1 MKLYLNSNIAKGT
14 PEELVTYQELLKDR
28 GLESEKYL
36 FSFGHV
42 HASTVHEADLE
53 ELSNSDEFYRVN
65 VDNSAL
71 AKGTVLKKVDSHTHE
86 DSLGHEYLGVGTHV
100 LEPTELDKDY
110 MEDRFNFAKSLG
122 IRLEDSTDFAYVAEG
137 KHFKSVG
144 GLVTIAKDDRDN
156 QPQCKDKH
164 GNFHYV
170 FFSELELAEG
180 HEEAD
185 VQEEEDFM
193 HDEGAFYTVT
203 EEAGDSPLTVG
214 TILQHQQ
221 GNLFIDSIGQ
231 RCRISRPSFVE
242 RGSTHSFDDSIKQGR
257 FELAKELGI
266 KLTSTTDFAVEASS
280 RLFKFKED
288 DGVFSKGE
296 SVKIV
301 RDDNDRLPLVQ
312 SVKDSYKEDFA
323 YIGKLKLVQGT
334 FKGIFGSL
342 MIDSSSIE
350 STESSTD
357 EAETPSTEI
366 KVGDRVKVL
375 KSMFGAVGEATVTA
389 VLGGGGVKIAG
400 TSSDGKYLDD
410 WSNNVANLE
419 KIEAESPSLEDK
431 SIEQVVED
439 LLLYEFYE
447 VVDPEYFASSVKK
460 GTILKRISN
469 TYTQFDEPYIKLTTS
484 TGLEQKGRLKDSI
497 IKPVTDDSYTKDRF
511 EFAKQTG
518 VMLKVDT
525 DFAVECIGHQFRVTD
540 KECLSNFEEYDVLTI
555 RSDDGSNAISFRGA
569 YGDVQF
575 TLLEDVREIARPNH
589 YK

>member
-1 MKLYLNSNIAKGT
+1 MKLYLNSNITEGT

-28 GLESEKYL
+28 GLESEKSL

-53 ELSNSDEFYRVN
+53 VFSNSGEFYKVN
-65 VDNSAL
+65 VENSAL
-71 AKGTVLKKVDSHTHE
+71 AKGTVLKKVDDHTHE
-86 DSLGHEYLGVGTHV
+86 DSLGHEYLGVGNHV
-100 LEPTELDKDY
+100 LEPTKLDKDY
-110 MEDRFNFAKSLG
+110 MEDRFNFAKQIG
-122 IRLEDSTDFAYVAEG
+122 VRLEDSTDFSYVAEG
-137 KHFKSVG
+137 KYFKSVG

-170 FFSELELAEG
+170 FFSELELAEDT
-180 HEEAD
+180 EEAED
-185 VQEEEDFM
+185 VVVEDSM
-193 HDEGAFYTVT
+193 HDVGAFYTVT
-203 EEAGDSPLTVG
+203 EEAGDSPLAVG
-214 TILQHQQ
+214 TVLLHQY
-221 GNLFIDSIGQ
+221 GNLFIDSIGH
-231 RCRISRPSFVE
+231 RCRISRPSFVD

-280 RLFKFKED
+280 RIFKFKED

-323 YIGKLKLVQGT
+323 YIGKLKLVQDT
-334 FKGIFGSL
+334 FKGFFGSL
-342 MIDSSSIE
+342 MIDKSSIE

-357 EAETPSTEI
+357 EEQTPSTEL

-419 KIEAESPSLEDK
+419 KLEEESPS
-431 SIEQVVED
+431 IEKVIED

-460 GTILKRISN
+460 GTILKRTSN
-469 TYTQFDEPYIKLTTS
+469 TYTQFDDNYIKLTTS
-484 TGLEQKGRLKDSI
+484 TGLEQKGRVKDNI

>member
-28 GLESEKYL
+28 GLESEKSL

-53 ELSNSDEFYRVN
+53 VFSNSGEFYKVN
-65 VDNSAL
+65 VENSAL

-86 DSLGHEYLGVGTHV
+86 DSLGHEYLGVGNHV
-100 LEPTELDKDY
+100 LEPTKLDKDY
-110 MEDRFNFAKSLG
+110 MEDRFNFAKQIG
-122 IRLEDSTDFAYVAEG
+122 VRLEDSTDFSYVAEG
-137 KHFKSVG
+137 KYFKSVG

-164 GNFHYV
+164 GNFCYV

-180 HEEAD
+180 HEEA
-185 VQEEEDFM
+185 EDIVVEDSM

-231 RCRISRPSFVE
+231 RCRISRPSFVD
-242 RGSTHSFDDSIKQGR
+242 RGSAQGFDDSIKQGR
-257 FELAKELGI
+257 FELAKQLGI
-266 KLTSTTDFAVEASS
+266 KLTSTTDFAVEASD
-280 RLFKFKED
+280 RTFKFKED

-296 SVKIV
+296 LVKIV

-323 YIGKLKLVQGT
+323 YIGKLKLVQDT
-334 FKGIFGSL
+334 FKGFFGSL
-342 MIDSSSIE
+342 MIDKSSIG
-350 STESSTD
+350 STETPTD
-357 EAETPSTEI
+357 EEETPSTEI

-389 VLGGGGVKIAG
+389 VLGAGGVKIAG

-447 VVDPEYFASSVKK
+447 VVDPGYFASSVKK
-460 GTILKRISN
+460 GTILKRTSN

-525 DFAVECIGHQFRVTD
+525 DFAVECEGHQFRVTD
-540 KECLSNFEEYDVLTI
+540 EECLSTFEEYDVLTVFA
-555 RSDDGSNAISFRGA
+555 DDGSNAISFKDSHGT
-569 YGDVQF
+569 VQF
-575 TLLEDVREIARPNH
+575 VLIVDVREIARPNY

>member
-28 GLESEKYL
+28 GLEAEKYL

-65 VDNSAL
+65 VENSAL

-86 DSLGHEYLGVGTHV
+86 DSLGHEYLGVGNHV
-100 LEPTELDKDY
+100 LEPTKLDKDY

-122 IRLEDSTDFAYVAEG
+122 IRLEDSTDFSYVAEG
-137 KHFKSVG
+137 KYFKSVG

-164 GNFHYV
+164 GNFHYAYLRD
-170 FFSELELAEG
+170 LELVEDVV
-180 HEEAD
+180 EEAD
-185 VQEEEDFM
+185 EQEVDNSVY
-193 HDEGAFYTVT
+193 DKGAFYTVN
-203 EEAGDSPLTVG
+203 EEASESVLPVG
-214 TILQHQQ
+214 AILQHQHGRIFNDSQ
-221 GNLFIDSIGQ
+221 GNLCI
-231 RCRISRPSFVE
+231 ISSPSFVD
-242 RGSTHSFDDSIKQGR
+242 RGSAHGFDDSIKQGR

-266 KLTSTTDFAVEASS
+266 QLTSTTDFAVEASS
-280 RLFKFKED
+280 RTFKFKED

-301 RDDNDRLPLVQ
+301 RDDSDRLPLVQ
-312 SVKDSYKEDFA
+312 SVEDSYKEDFA
-323 YIGKLKLVQGT
+323 YIGKLKLVKV

-357 EAETPSTEI
+357 EEETPSTEL

-375 KSMFGAVGEATVTA
+375 KSEGGAVGEATVTA
-389 VLGGGGVKIAG
+389 FYGHGDVSLAG
-400 TSSDGKYLDD
+400 TSKGGLYLED
-410 WSNNVANLE
+410 WSNHVSNLE
-419 KIEAESPSLEDK
+419 KIEEKLLSV
-431 SIEQVVED
+431 EQVIED

-469 TYTQFDEPYIKLTTS
+469 TYTQFDNNYIKLTTS
-484 TGLEQKGRLKDSI
+484 TGLEQKGRVKDNI

-540 KECLSNFEEYDVLTI
+540 KEYLSNFGEYDVLTV

>member
-28 GLESEKYL
+28 GLESEKSL

-86 DSLGHEYLGVGTHV
+86 DSLGHEYLGVGSHV
-100 LEPTELDKDY
+100 LEPTKLDKDY

-170 FFSELELAEG
+170 FFSELELAEDVV
-180 HEEAD
+180 EEAD
-185 VQEEEDFM
+185 EQEVDNSVY
-193 HDEGAFYTVT
+193 DKGAFYTVT
-203 EEAGDSPLTVG
+203 EEASESVLPVG
-214 TILQHQQ
+214 AILQHQH
-221 GNLFIDSIGQ
+221 GRIFNDSQENI
-231 RCRISRPSFVE
+231 CIISRPSFVD
-242 RGSTHSFDDSIKQGR
+242 RGSTHNFDDRIKQGR

-280 RLFKFKED
+280 RIFKFKED

-323 YIGKLKLVQGT
+323 YIGKLELVQAT
-334 FKGIFGSL
+334 FKGFFGSL
-342 MIDSSSIE
+342 KIDKSSIE

-357 EAETPSTEI
+357 E
-366 KVGDRVKVL
+366 
-375 KSMFGAVGEATVTA
+375 
-389 VLGGGGVKIAG
+389 
-400 TSSDGKYLDD
+400 
-410 WSNNVANLE
+410 
-419 KIEAESPSLEDK
+419 
-431 SIEQVVED
+431 
-439 LLLYEFYE
+439 
-447 VVDPEYFASSVKK
+447 
-460 GTILKRISN
+460 
-469 TYTQFDEPYIKLTTS
+469 
-484 TGLEQKGRLKDSI
+484 
-497 IKPVTDDSYTKDRF
+497 
-511 EFAKQTG
+511 
-518 VMLKVDT
+518 
-525 DFAVECIGHQFRVTD
+525 
-540 KECLSNFEEYDVLTI
+540 
-555 RSDDGSNAISFRGA
+555 
-569 YGDVQF
+569 
-575 TLLEDVREIARPNH
+575 
-589 YK
+589 